1 MVRTLPLAVAAAL
14 AAGAAAGSAA
24 AAADANAAGQRV
36 VQFTAPSAVDV
47 GDRVTLR
54 GSVSPAGR
62 TQVLIQRQAGGA
74 WQAIATLRAD
84 ARGRFRASLRLRRS
98 ATLRAVT
105 RAANGRLG
113 AGSPPRAVALR
124 RRAEIRVLTEGTLRI
139 AGRGLDVRG
148 RVWPARPGEIVQI
161 AGRRAGGLVTLARA
175 RVGTGGRVATS
186 VQVPDGGVWRL
197 ILIAPGRRGV
207 DVTGQG
213 VSLPMGVFES
223 NPHGIPGSA
232 SRYIVQD
239 LSERRLYYYED
250 GRLRRVFNVVLG
262 KSSTPTPVG
271 LWRVY
276 SKTAGPRAAFGP
288 LVLWYYRGYGIH
300 GTNQPDLL
308 LEEER
313 YYSLG
318 CTRNTNEHIRWL
330 WPRAP
335 IGTPV
340 RNIP

>member
-1 MVRTLPLAVAAAL
+1 MALGVAIT
-14 AAGAAAGSAA
+14 AGAAAALPA

-36 VQFTAPSAVDV
+36 AQFQAPRAVDV
-47 GDRVTLR
+47 GESVTVR
-54 GSVSPAGR
+54 GRVSPAGR
-62 TQVLIQRQAGGA
+62 AQLLIQRKAGSS
-74 WQAIATLRAD
+74 WKAIATLRTD
-84 ARGRFRASLRLRRS
+84 GRGRFRASLPLTRS
-98 ATLRAVT
+98 ATLRAVV
-105 RAANGRLG
+105 RAATGLHG
-113 AGSPPRAVALR
+113 PASRARIVALR
-124 RRAEIRVLTEGTLRI
+124 RRAEVRVLTDGTERI
-139 AGRGLDVRG
+139 AGRGLRVRG
-148 RVWPARPGEIVQI
+148 RVWPGRPGEIVEI
-161 AGRRAGGLVTLARA
+161 LGRRAGGAVVVGRA
-175 RVGTGGRVATS
+175 KVGTGGKVETS
-186 VQVPDGGVWRL
+186 VQIPSGGIWRL
-197 ILIAPGRRGV
+197 VLVAPGRRGV

-213 VSLPMGVFES
+213 VSLPMGVFDR
-223 NPHGIPGSA
+223 NPHGIPRSA

-239 LSERRLYYYED
+239 LGERRLYYYED

-262 KSSTPTPVG
+262 KRSTPTPVG